1 MTTSRLAISL
11 DAGLADQI
19 RDAAGDGTVSGWL
32 ADAAERK
39 LRAQGLR
46 EVVDDWQDEH
56 GAFTESER
64 RRARR
69 ELGLNEHQ

>member
-1 MTTSRLAISL
+1 MTTSRLAVSL
-11 DAGLADQI
+11 EADLAQQI
-19 RDAAGDGTVSGWL
+19 RDAAGSESISGWI

-46 EVVDDWQDEH
+46 GVVASWEDEH
-56 GAFTESER
+56 GAFTDAER

-69 ELGLNEHQ
+69 ELQA

>member
-1 MTTSRLAISL
+1 MTTSRLAVSL
-11 DAGLADQI
+11 ETDLAQQI
-19 RDAAGDGTVSGWL
+19 RDAAGSETISGWI

-46 EVVDDWQDEH
+46 GVVASWEDEN
-56 GAFTESER
+56 GAFTDAER

-69 ELGLNEHQ
+69 ELQP